1 LFPSSFLINFQTVFK
16 KNWNKN
22 VRTAHAKNLFA
33 DQLIDALHLNELM
46 ALKPTQ
52 FSRDASDRLTFE
64 VYSLNADRYAQT
76 CKRIARKFRLQPAT
90 ELVVGLD
97 EMFRDYTD
105 GTRIV
110 GLEWDNW
117 SGFVVV
123 AKEPDSESLVRSI
136 GDFLSSSWRDRVRGC
151 VSQFIAAT
159 RGR

>member
-1 LFPSSFLINFQTVFK
+1 
-16 KNWNKN
+16 
-22 VRTAHAKNLFA
+22 
-33 DQLIDALHLNELM
+33 M
-46 ALKPTQ
+46 ALKPTE

-136 GDFLSSSWRDRVRGC
+136 GDFLSSELARSGSRMCLAIYCRDSRTLIHLD
-151 VSQFIAAT
+151 SPFDAARTMRRTMACT
-159 RGR
+159 RSTA